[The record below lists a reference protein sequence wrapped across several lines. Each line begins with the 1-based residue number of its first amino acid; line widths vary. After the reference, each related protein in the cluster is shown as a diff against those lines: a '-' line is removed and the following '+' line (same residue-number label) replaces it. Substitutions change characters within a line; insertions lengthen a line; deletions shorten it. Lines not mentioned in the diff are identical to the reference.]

1 MKLVVVSGR
10 SGSGKSTALH
20 ALEDQGFHCVDNLP
34 VGLLPRLVENA
45 AEEGIDVPF
54 AVGIDARNLPAA
66 LEQFPEIYTALKA
79 NRQDVQT
86 ELVFIDADPG
96 TLVRRFSETR
106 RRHPLTNGDVS
117 LQDALTAED
126 DLLAGIRDHADLVF
140 DTTRMTVHG
149 LRDQIRERV
158 AGRGTGLSLL
168 FRSFGFKRGVPVD
181 ADMVFDVRCLPNPHW
196 LPELRDHDGREAPVS
211 EWLASHEDVGEME
224 ADIRRHVER
233 WLPAYEA
240 NSRSYFTI
248 AIGCTGGHH
257 RSVYLAERLGE
268 YFARRA
274 KLEAIERDV
283 LIQHRDLET
292 LQRPAQV
299 RG

>member
-1 MKLVVVSGR
+1 MKLIVVSGR

-66 LEQFPEIYTALKA
+66 LQRFPEIYTTLKA
-79 NRQDVQT
+79 ERPDVQT

-106 RRHPLTNGDVS
+106 RRHPLTSGDVS
-117 LQDALTAED
+117 LQDALAAED
-126 DLLAGIRDHADLVF
+126 DLLASIREQADLVF

-196 LPELRDHDGREAPVS
+196 LPELRDHDGREPRVS
-211 EWLASHEDVGEME
+211 EWLAAHEEVHEME
-224 ADIRRHVER
+224 ADICRHVER

-240 NSRSYFTI
+240 NSRSYVTV

-257 RSVYLAERLGE
+257 RSVYLAEHLGE

-274 KLEAIERDV
+274 RQEAIERDV
-283 LIQHRDLET
+283 LVQHRDLET
-292 LQRPAQV
+292 LQRPAQA
-299 RG
+299 RA

>member
-1 MKLVVVSGR
+1 MKLIVVSGR

-45 AEEGIDVPF
+45 ADEDVEVPF
-54 AVGIDARNLPAA
+54 AVSIDARNLPAA
-66 LEQFPEIYTALKA
+66 LKRFPEIYSALKA
-79 NRQDVQT
+79 DRPDVQT

-106 RRHPLTNGDVS
+106 RRHPLTSGDVS
-117 LQDALTAED
+117 LQDALAAED
-126 DLLAGIRDHADLVF
+126 RLLASIRDHADLVL

-149 LRDQIRERV
+149 LRDQVRERV

-168 FRSFGFKRGVPVD
+168 FRSFGFKRGIPVD

-196 LPELRDHDGREAPVS
+196 LPELRDHDGRASRVS
-211 EWLASHEDVGEME
+211 EWLAAHEDVREME
-224 ADIRRHVER
+224 GDIRRHVER

-268 YFARRA
+268 YFATRA
-274 KLEAIERDV
+274 KREALERDV
-283 LIQHRDLET
+283 LTQHRDLET